1 MQNRRIEAF
10 GEPGEDRSEK
20 LASLLPL
27 TLVAPEPR
35 CNSSRAVARTSNIQ
49 AIVRVRPAPLPP
61 RVTVD
66 DRNAHRAFVA
76 TLGNDAVWLDYFV
89 VRSVA

>member
-1 MQNRRIEAF
+1 VDPISPELIEQCLGVLEDRRVEAF

-35 CNSSRAVARTSNIQ
+35 HARGGAEQ
-49 AIVRVRPAPLPP
+49 LPKLHA
-61 RVTVD
+61 R
-66 DRNAHRAFVA
+66 
-76 TLGNDAVWLDYFV
+76 
-89 VRSVA
+89 